1 VDDDRGLLPPACVWL
16 LQIQLEGDSGR
27 SGSTLEQR

>member
-1 VDDDRGLLPPACVWL
+1 VDDDGGWLPPACISL
-16 LQIQLEGDSGR
+16 LQIQLEGDTGA